1 MARLEEI
8 REELYRKKFTTSP
21 PPRDSRSFG
30 RRPKPPSVPG
40 SWHGRGPET
49 ASLADQ
55 AALAGARQ
63 RQKSLR
69 IIIGTALVV
78 LFGALAAVG
87 YLVFL
92 VSTEVTF
99 SVVGPKQAVAGEPTL
114 ITLRIANSSRVTLT
128 SGAVTLTFPPGTIA
142 PERSDVSLT
151 APRQKLD
158 IPDIPPGG
166 EFLQELRVRLLGTA
180 GEEKIV
186 SGTYAY
192 RPENI
197 QSELTRSSD
206 FTTAIVRVPLAIGV
220 EVPERV
226 NSGQE
231 VTVTVSVDSELSV
244 PLAGMSL
251 GVEFP
256 GGFEPKRTD
265 PPLERGA
272 DPIWPLADLELGKSR
287 KISISGIL
295 KGEPEEVKAFRF
307 RLGLYERERRS
318 WLLLAEHT
326 ANPAIASPF
335 LFARAALGER
345 RGGSLAPGEALIG
358 TVRYRNNLA
367 ERIENLVVSV
377 SFPEKFVDLKS
388 IHAERGFYDVTKNA
402 ITWNSSS
409 EPRLAEVAPGGEGTL
424 AFSFSLK
431 SAVPIAGFQD
441 QNFVFPLAT
450 TIDSASPPPQFRG
463 VALEFR
469 DAVDFRISSPI
480 GLSARS
486 SYRDAPV
493 PSSGPLPPQVRKTT
507 SYAIILK
514 LTSGA
519 NVLREVEVRG
529 QLPGGVSWGGQTTSD
544 LGTITFNPAT
554 QEFVWRIRELPAAT
568 GILRA
573 PLSAALVVALTPAEN
588 QVATSPRLVKGLVAS
603 GRDTFA
609 DTIEQDTADD
619 ITTELR
625 GDARSNAAEW
635 RVVP

>member
-8 REELYRKKFTTSP
+8 REELYRKKFTTPP

-30 RRPKPPSVPG
+30 RRPKPPPIPG
-40 SWHGRGPET
+40 SWPGRGPET
-49 ASLADQ
+49 SSLADQ

-78 LFGALAAVG
+78 LIGALAAVG

-114 ITLRIANSSRVTLT
+114 ITLRVANSSRVALT

-142 PERSDVSLT
+142 PGESDVSLT

-166 EFLQELRVRLLGTA
+166 EFLKELRVRLLGTV
-180 GEEKIV
+180 GEEKII
-186 SGTYAY
+186 SGAYAY

-197 QSELTRSSD
+197 QSELRRSSD
-206 FTTAIVRVPLAIGV
+206 FTTTIVRVPIALGV
-220 EVPERV
+220 DVPERV

-231 VTVTVSVDSELSV
+231 LTLTASVDSELSV

-256 GGFEPKRTD
+256 EGFELKRTD
-265 PPLERGA
+265 PPLEPGT
-272 DPIWPLADLELGKSR
+272 DPIWPLSDLELGKSR

-295 KGEPEEVKAFRF
+295 KGEPEEVKAFRL
-307 RLGLYERERRS
+307 RLGFYERERRS
-318 WLLLAEHT
+318 WLLLTEHT

-335 LFARAALGER
+335 LFARATLGER
-345 RGGSLAPGEALIG
+345 RGGSLAPGEVLVG
-358 TVRYRNNLA
+358 TVRYRNNLT

-377 SFPEKFVDLKS
+377 SFPEKFVDLKG
-388 IHAERGFYDVTKNA
+388 IQAERGFYDVTKNA
-402 ITWNSSS
+402 ITWNSAS

-431 SAVPIAGFQD
+431 SALPIAGFQD
-441 QNFVFPLAT
+441 QNFVFPLIT

-463 VALEFR
+463 VVLGFR
-469 DAVDFRISSPI
+469 DAVDFRVSSPI

-486 SYRDAPV
+486 SYHDAPF

-507 SYAIILK
+507 SYAVILK

-529 QLPGGVSWGGQTTSD
+529 QLSGGVSWGDQTSSD

-588 QVATSPRLVKGLVAS
+588 QVATSPRLVKGLAAS

-625 GDARSNAAEW
+625 GDAGSNAAEW